1 MSYTDEFIQ
10 TILPLA
16 VKTQRGTGLP
26 AVIMVAQAALET
38 GYGKYILKN
47 TQTTKSSYNLFNIK
61 GEGPAGSILV
71 STLEYQGE
79 KLIKVDSYFRAYHSY
94 QESFNDYASF
104 ILRTS
109 RYEPAVAVAY
119 YPEKYARQLQE
130 CGYATDPK
138 YAEKLLNVAKE
149 CSLFPKV
156 EEALKAQE
164 LIESE
169 IPSDWAKQSVE
180 KAIKSGI
187 IIGYGEGIWHP
198 KAPVTREMLAVILDR
213 LGLLEKN

>member
-10 TILPLA
+10 SILPLA
-16 VKTQRGTGLP
+16 VKTQRETALP
-26 AVIMVAQAALET
+26 SVIMIAQAALET
-38 GYGKYILKN
+38 GYGKNILKDSRSG
-47 TQTTKSSYNLFNIK
+47 KSSYNLFNIK

-71 STLEYQGE
+71 STLEYHGE

-109 RYEPAVAVAY
+109 RYEPAVAVANS
-119 YPEKYARQLQE
+119 PEKYAGKLQE

-138 YAEKLLNVAKE
+138 YAEKLLNIVKE
-149 CSLFPKV
+149 RSLFARV
-156 EEALKAQE
+156 EEELKTQE
-164 LIESE
+164 LVENE
-169 IPSDWAKQSVE
+169 TPSDWAQKSVE

-187 IIGYGEGIWHP
+187 MIGYGDGIWHP

-213 LGLLEKN
+213 LGFLEKN